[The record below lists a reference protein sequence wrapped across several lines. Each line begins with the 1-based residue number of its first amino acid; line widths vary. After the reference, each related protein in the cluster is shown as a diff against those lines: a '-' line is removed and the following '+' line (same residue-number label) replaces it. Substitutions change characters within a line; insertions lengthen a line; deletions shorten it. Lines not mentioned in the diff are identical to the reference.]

1 MHSNTFMPGTLIIGY
16 KNAFF
21 WQLSSVLPTFLLRMN
36 VRIGLCLLI
45 ISNIFADK
53 IDPRPYYIPADFY
66 NEWVVVRRTSEGQLY
81 FSPDIHSRRIF
92 AWKPY
97 NGSIPPT
104 FFYNE
109 DPEILQDRIP
119 STTSGNPQGTF
130 PEDTLGNHES
140 TFQKVE
146 ETISSTSRS
155 GLNPVDAPRTAA
167 LELPPSDQNQ
177 ETQSASPR
185 SLGMN
190 VLHHSMKLAKLMD
203 IMSKERS
210 TPNLEPPAPRNITLN
225 DTLPSPD
232 IIVNAEEIVDLTKE
246 STQSYA
252 VRREKLRIKRQISPD
267 VATELDLNDAQMS
280 NMQAQVDRRFLVGY
294 DCANPQ
300 EVKPISS
307 FVQDPCEP
315 SPTTEPETFKASE
328 IGQYQIV
335 QYETRR
341 EIKGT
346 RCEKHVSQ
354 FTYYCGT
361 ADHAS
366 PYPQETFYRRP
377 KILRWNECKE
387 LASIGQYVAGDGRM
401 YEIPINTR
409 TEIPYFA
416 FGSASA
422 YVGIEGNQITCTGGT
437 IKVDGKDIHHMVMF
451 ITEEILYRE
460 EKLIVREDEDGVIAH
475 YDNVRLTCPFE
486 DAWCVGGDTTYVWR
500 IPTKKHCPLYH
511 VRNFVGQIAEHEI
524 AGLTIQ
530 AKKVVMS
537 TDQSHVRFIIKG
549 EKNECDQNFYT
560 TNYQDLM
567 VRKIMVDGVV
577 DRNLV
582 KRKLPKDELKLSNFI
597 TNRDDYVFHS
607 MTRSL
612 QREFSSVIR
621 DECRENLRKTK
632 TEHFLE
638 RQMPGLHTYRLGGAN
653 YLTAAG
659 EVAYFYKCRPR
670 LVAAIRADTCYDA
683 LPVEIANENDTL
695 TSYYQIDG
703 KSAVVPKHYL
713 EPLTHRL
720 TSVAKKTPCISK
732 FFARYQDV
740 FGQWFAVTPALAT
753 TDAPETLDLDI
764 IRKRV
769 LFSDALNVDLSR
781 GGVYDPDAV
790 DDLITYLEDHR
801 RQEVVLHQITEQV
814 GIISPGEYIT
824 PRAMFP
830 PHTLPGGSWH
840 TFILGKLWGAI
851 RGLGEIFSSIFGL
864 LIVGRLV
871 WYLIKVLMNCSYIHS
886 VHGCS
891 AQLAWSF
898 CTEVFFTRL
907 YRRGQSA
914 SDSERDDN
922 DPSSKPKRS
931 LNIGNIFNFRGKP
944 NRASEGPWIEDPEGT
959 APVPMYPMPTL
970 RRSQS
975 VTQIRNKHTDS
986 TDPGRLQSQLNQAI
1000 AAFQPFSHG
1009 TSTSPPPPD
1018 YVNDPMVGTP
1028 LDATK
1033 TKPSAP
1039 VTTSEVAHGGDA
1051 VPPLPVRVNQTTGP
1065 IGPRNNR
1072 TPTRFAFTPIPT
1084 PRADTPPVPTREP
1097 VIRRPSRDGTP
1108 SLPSR

>member
-1 MHSNTFMPGTLIIGY
+1 MAKKSAQRHTYGYDLVGSPGEKVCLDFVGPLKPTKKGHTSLLTVVDVYTRWFTAWPVKNQKAETVIKLLVREYFPTRGVPSVVHSDNGPAFIAHVFQVAMAAFDVRTTTTPVYNPKSNTVERFHRSMKRKLTALIHEFDDEWDEALPATLLAMRTSVNRTTGFTPFYLEHGREARLPVDMIAGPPPVQSDNLDRYTDKIRQQFAKAFSIVAERQNSYILRQKELYRERQHKINIDDLVWLYTDRANPNLNRKFQSFWSGPYRVVKQLSNTIFEIESYGRWSKSKIITSAAVDRLKKCYITDPETNLGVPVELTATDVRPYFEDQELLGRLPASDFAPHVFDQEQELPMALPADSPRDDLPVAPERQEFPETSGVTPSDIPETAKTIIHDPTLDSVPEEIVTKSEPIEVPEPTRSRGRGRPPGRKNKPKVCPNCVDNVPCVDHCPNCKTGSACEQHTARQRCAKCTRTRSCPAHSIIGY
-16 KNAFF
+16 KIAFF
-21 WQLSSVLPTFLLRMN
+21 WQLSSVLPTFFLRMN

-66 NEWVVVRRTSEGQLY
+66 NKWVVVRRTSEGQLY

-167 LELPPSDQNQ
+167 LELPSSDQNQ
-177 ETQSASPR
+177 ESASPR

-232 IIVNAEEIVDLTKE
+232 IIVNAEEIADLTKE

-315 SPTTEPETFKASE
+315 SPNTEPETFKASE
-328 IGQYQIV
+328 TGQYQIV

-437 IKVDGKDIHHMVMF
+437 IKSGWKGYPPYGHVHHRRNS
-451 ITEEILYRE
+451 LPRRE
-460 EKLIVREDEDGVIAH
+460 
-475 YDNVRLTCPFE
+475 
-486 DAWCVGGDTTYVWR
+486 
-500 IPTKKHCPLYH
+500 
-511 VRNFVGQIAEHEI
+511 
-524 AGLTIQ
+524 
-530 AKKVVMS
+530 
-537 TDQSHVRFIIKG
+537 
-549 EKNECDQNFYT
+549 
-560 TNYQDLM
+560 
-567 VRKIMVDGVV
+567 
-577 DRNLV
+577 
-582 KRKLPKDELKLSNFI
+582 
-597 TNRDDYVFHS
+597 
-607 MTRSL
+607 
-612 QREFSSVIR
+612 
-621 DECRENLRKTK
+621 
-632 TEHFLE
+632 
-638 RQMPGLHTYRLGGAN
+638 
-653 YLTAAG
+653 
-659 EVAYFYKCRPR
+659 
-670 LVAAIRADTCYDA
+670 
-683 LPVEIANENDTL
+683 
-695 TSYYQIDG
+695 
-703 KSAVVPKHYL
+703 
-713 EPLTHRL
+713 THR
-720 TSVAKKTPCISK
+720 S
-732 FFARYQDV
+732 RRRRWGYR
-740 FGQWFAVTPALAT
+740 AL
-753 TDAPETLDLDI
+753 
-764 IRKRV
+764 
-769 LFSDALNVDLSR
+769 
-781 GGVYDPDAV
+781 
-790 DDLITYLEDHR
+790 
-801 RQEVVLHQITEQV
+801 
-814 GIISPGEYIT
+814 
-824 PRAMFP
+824 
-830 PHTLPGGSWH
+830 
-840 TFILGKLWGAI
+840 
-851 RGLGEIFSSIFGL
+851 
-864 LIVGRLV
+864 
-871 WYLIKVLMNCSYIHS
+871 
-886 VHGCS
+886 
-891 AQLAWSF
+891 
-898 CTEVFFTRL
+898 
-907 YRRGQSA
+907 
-914 SDSERDDN
+914 
-922 DPSSKPKRS
+922 
-931 LNIGNIFNFRGKP
+931 
-944 NRASEGPWIEDPEGT
+944 
-959 APVPMYPMPTL
+959 
-970 RRSQS
+970 
-975 VTQIRNKHTDS
+975 
-986 TDPGRLQSQLNQAI
+986 
-1000 AAFQPFSHG
+1000 
-1009 TSTSPPPPD
+1009 
-1018 YVNDPMVGTP
+1018 
-1028 LDATK
+1028 
-1033 TKPSAP
+1033 
-1039 VTTSEVAHGGDA
+1039 
-1051 VPPLPVRVNQTTGP
+1051 
-1065 IGPRNNR
+1065 
-1072 TPTRFAFTPIPT
+1072 
-1084 PRADTPPVPTREP
+1084 
-1097 VIRRPSRDGTP
+1097 
-1108 SLPSR
+1108 